1 MTNCEIFVLNKEGAP
16 PGYGDDQRLIIIMG
30 YDAQIAQGVMHIE
43 SLLGSVPGLPSSRPQ
58 LPLILPSPLT
68 MYPVG
73 AQVSSVSHEPR
84 PPLPDGFVLGEQVYF
99 TGSTSRIF
107 EDGDRLEHGKQG
119 VVVGPF
125 THHKGTG
132 KGVRVRF
139 PGNKVATNCYLDQ
152 VCRKSRRSQPQLPVA
167 QLPCSSPAHSQ
178 CTVWVHKV
186 SHEPPLPLPGG
197 YTAGE
202 QVYFTGKSCTFESGD
217 RLEHGKQGV
226 VGPAT
231 GENLK
236 GKGRDCA
243 IFRQQGRE

>member
-1 MTNCEIFVLNKEGAP
+1 M
-16 PGYGDDQRLIIIMG
+16 
-30 YDAQIAQGVMHIE
+30 
-43 SLLGSVPGLPSSRPQ
+43 
-58 LPLILPSPLT
+58 
-68 MYPVG
+68 G
-73 AQVSSVSHEPR
+73 AQVSVSYEPP

-202 QVYFTGKSCTFESGD
+202 QVYFTGKSCTFKSGD
-217 RLEHGKQGV
+217 RLEHGKQGEV
-226 VGPAT
+226 AGPGT
-231 GENLK
+231 GESHK
-236 GKGRDCA
+236 GNGVRVLFPGNEGVTNCYLSQVCRKSRRSQPQLPLPHSCPSSPA
-243 IFRQQGRE
+243 QPQ